1 MTPCS
6 KKFSAVR
13 LALVRA
19 LVVMLIA
26 APSFAAEKPK
36 DKNKPKPNPVPA
48 ASAVP
53 QPSTGLDNRVQ
64 DLKKEV
70 LDLNRDLFAL
80 EEELLFP
87 ASTQLVV
94 FLSMDLGSLFA
105 LDSVEVKLNNRTV
118 ANYLYTDRELD
129 ALRRGGV
136 QQLFIGNIPTGE
148 TELVAFFVGK
158 GPHGRDYR
166 RGTTYVV
173 KKDLSP
179 KYIELKISDDA
190 SKQQSEFIVREW

>member
-1 MTPCS
+1 MT
-6 KKFSAVR
+6 
-13 LALVRA
+13 
-19 LVVMLIA
+19 MIA
-26 APSFAAEKPK
+26 FNVFAAEKPK
-36 DKNKPKPNPVPA
+36 EKTKAKPAPVPA
-48 ASAVP
+48 ESTVP
-53 QPSTGLDNRVQ
+53 QESTGLDNRVQ

-105 LDSVEVKLNNRTV
+105 LDAVELKLNNRTV

-148 TELVAFFVGK
+148 TELVAFFIGK
-158 GPHGRDYR
+158 GPHGRDYQ
-166 RGTTYVV
+166 RGTNYVI

-190 SKQQSEFIVREW
+190 TKQQSEFIVREW

>member
-1 MTPCS
+1 MG
-6 KKFSAVR
+6 
-13 LALVRA
+13 ALFVA
-19 LVVMLIA
+19 MIA
-26 APSFAAEKPK
+26 SHAFAAEKPK
-36 DKNKPKPNPVPA
+36 DKNKPKPTPVPA

-53 QPSTGLDNRVQ
+53 QASTGLDNRVQ

-80 EEELLFP
+80 EEELLYP

-136 QQLFIGNIPTGE
+136 QQLFIGNVPTGE

-179 KYIELKISDDA
+179 KYIELKISDDT
-190 SKQQSEFIVREW
+190 SKQQSDFIVREW